1 MKEVDE
7 NLTSLTT
14 TFLSRS
20 YLLRISVLYSF
31 QSCESSDLPDWTSS
45 HSQCPWYYPMSVCSG
60 HPVIS
65 NIYTNIGLGYQRTC
79 VISSALYHTI
89 HNPKILSYFPYIPRN
104 PPPVHCSL
112 FDDFS
117 HGTVTIH
124 TAV

>member
-31 QSCESSDLPDWTSS
+31 QSCESSGLPDWTSS

-65 NIYTNIGLGYQRTC
+65 NIYTKSVSVTN
-79 VISSALYHTI
+79 VPASSHPHSII

-104 PPPVHCSL
+104 PPPAHCSL

>member
-20 YLLRISVLYSF
+20 YLLRISVLYTF

-65 NIYTNIGLGYQRTC
+65 NIYTNIGLSYQRTC
-79 VISSALYHTI
+79 VISSALYHTQ
-89 HNPKILSYFPYIPRN
+89 PQDTIL
-104 PPPVHCSL
+104 
-112 FDDFS
+112 FS
-117 HGTVTIH
+117 IH
-124 TAV
+124 TAEPTTRALFLVR